1 MRSGS
6 SGTRTST
13 YNRGSSSTPRSNYSN
28 GNSSRRSSSYGTS
41 RSSSSRS
48 YSPASSVVVRAA
60 AILPVGESADLL
72 AEEVLL
78 VAVVED
84 KTKGIN

>member
-1 MRSGS
+1 MELLVHHL
-6 SGTRTST
+6 
-13 YNRGSSSTPRSNYSN
+13 
-28 GNSSRRSSSYGTS
+28 
-41 RSSSSRS
+41 
-48 YSPASSVVVRAA
+48 PAIIHLPLQVVVRVA
-60 AILPVGESADLL
+60 AILPVGEPADLL